1 MEIKKKILVIK
12 LISNIIISI
21 LKVRELY
28 KNILYTK
35 LIDRFSI
42 VKDITAFTYDVLTL
56 NVISI
61 LCNGLPLLIRI
72 KKFTKR
78 IMNKIVK

>member
-35 LIDRFSI
+35 LIDKFSI
-42 VKDITAFTYDVLTL
+42 LKDVTTFTYDILTL

-78 IMNKIVK
+78 IINKIVK

>member
-42 VKDITAFTYDVLTL
+42 VKDVTAFTYDVLTL